1 MELDDKNL
9 KKINKTYNKDKAA
22 YEKAKGLEASIK
34 TYKEELKQYNRQKE
48 DYQTEKK
55 RAREDKDK
63 AKEKICDQ
71 LIEDVDD
78 KIDDVKRN
86 IKEIEQ
92 KIKQNK
98 ERVDSH
104 INELNKDPEFQAHM
118 NSILEKKY
126 NRARNRAIKE
136 KEQINLI
143 IEVCEKH
150 PALEMNLKG
159 IIRAAEECRKIVQQQ
174 KKLKKDL
181 KTLDPIKDAVLIN
194 QIQTIEMPALEKL
207 LDEFKDKGNTHEEAF
222 MAFCEK
228 SDIPIDKDY
237 LLDLM
242 VNGKFSHDKG
252 KAQPLIS
259 LKKMTKGYDKKIT
272 NYEKCI
278 AKIPGAKINQPK
290 QEEEKE
296 EQEEGTKIEQPIQEE
311 IEQEKGTKGST
322 GEQAK
327 GDNPPSSS
335 TEATKGTNLPD
346 KKYDWWEFGKRFK
359 AWQEKRKVK
368 KAIKNGDLPKED
380 EKVDKE
386 EQEKV
391 KPSSKFRAAYKYDVV
406 KDYIDNQMNEIY
418 KEVIK
423 EAKKKDTNKE
433 EAKEDDD
440 KEK

>member
-9 KKINKTYNKDKAA
+9 KRINKTYNKDKAA

-34 TYKEELKQYNRQKE
+34 AYEEELKHYEREKE

-55 RAREDKDK
+55 RAQEDKDK
-63 AKEKICDQ
+63 AKEKLADQ
-71 LIEDVDD
+71 FIEHIDD

-126 NRARNRAIKE
+126 NRARNKAIKE
-136 KEQINLI
+136 KEQIDLI

-159 IIRAAEECRKIVQQQ
+159 IARTLEQGNQIMSQI
-174 KKLKKDL
+174 KKLENDVDNI
-181 KTLDPIKDAVLIN
+181 DPNDVIEKNKVESQILALTETIN
-194 QIQTIEMPALEKL
+194 E
-207 LDEFKDKGNTHEEAF
+207 LDEKANNHEDAF
-222 MAFCEK
+222 LGFCEK
-228 SDIPIDKDY
+228 NNIAIDKEVFES
-237 LLDLM
+237 LFLE
-242 VNGKFSHDKG
+242 KSFPHDKG
-252 KAQPLIS
+252 TGQILVIKS
-259 LKKMTKGYDKKIT
+259 FKKMTKAYDKKIT

-290 QEEEKE
+290 QEEEKT
-296 EQEEGTKIEQPIQEE
+296 EQEER
-311 IEQEKGTKGST
+311 TKGST
-322 GEQAK
+322 GGQAK
-327 GDNPPSSS
+327 GDNPPSTTQEQ
-335 TEATKGTNLPD
+335 TEGTNLPD
-346 KKYDWWEFGKRFK
+346 KKYGFWEFGKRFN
-359 AWQEKRKVK
+359 AWKEKRRVQ
-368 KAIKNGDLPKED
+368 KAIKKGDLPKKD
-380 EKVDKE
+380 EE
-386 EQEKV
+386 EQKKDEEEQKKV

-406 KDYIDNQMNEIY
+406 RDYIDNRMSEIY
-418 KEVIK
+418 KEVVKEEK
-423 EAKKKDTNKE
+423 EAKKKDTRKE
-433 EAKEDDD
+433 EAKKEDDD

>member
-34 TYKEELKQYNRQKE
+34 VYKEELKHYKRQKE

-55 RAREDKDK
+55 RAHEDKDK
-63 AKEKICDQ
+63 AKEKSYDQ

-92 KIKQNK
+92 KISRNK

-126 NRARNRAIKE
+126 NRARNKAIKE
-136 KEQINLI
+136 KEQIDLI

-159 IIRAAEECRKIVQQQ
+159 MARAAEEIRKIRQQQ
-174 KKLKKDL
+174 KKLEKEL
-181 KTLDPIKDAVLIN
+181 KALDPNKDVALIN
-194 QIQTIEMPALEKL
+194 QIQQIEIPALEASIGKF
-207 LDEFKDKGNTHEEAF
+207 DDKGMAHTDTF

-228 SDIPIDKDY
+228 NDIAIDRDY
-237 LLDLM
+237 LLELV
-242 VNGKFSHDKG
+242 VNGKFSHDKE
-252 KAQPLIS
+252 KMQPLIS
-259 LKKMTKGYDKKIT
+259 LKKMAKGYDKKIA

-290 QEEEKE
+290 QEEKSTDTETDKDD
-296 EQEEGTKIEQPIQEE
+296 GTKE
-311 IEQEKGTKGST
+311 ST
-322 GEQAK
+322 EGQAK
-327 GDNPPSSS
+327 GDNTPSTPQEG
-335 TEATKGTNLPD
+335 TEGTNLPD
-346 KKYDWWEFGKRFK
+346 KKYGFWEFGKKFN
-359 AWQEKRKVK
+359 AWKEKRRVQ
-368 KAIKNGDLPKED
+368 KAIKKGDLPKKD
-380 EKVDKE
+380 EE
-386 EQEKV
+386 EQKKDEEEQKKV

-423 EAKKKDTNKE
+423 EEKEAKKKDTSKE

>member
-34 TYKEELKQYNRQKE
+34 TYKEELKQHNRQKE

-63 AKEKICDQ
+63 TKEKLMDQ

-92 KIKQNK
+92 RIKQNK

-126 NRARNRAIKE
+126 NRARNKSIKE
-136 KEQINLI
+136 KEQIDLI

-159 IIRAAEECRKIVQQQ
+159 MIRAAKEIRKIQEKQQ
-174 KKLKKDL
+174 KLEEDL
-181 KTLDPIKDAVLIN
+181 KTLDPIKDDALIN
-194 QIQTIEMPALEKL
+194 QIQNVEMPALENL
-207 LDEFKDKGNTHEEAF
+207 RREFNDKGMKNEEAF
-222 MAFCEK
+222 IAFCK
-228 SDIPIDKDY
+228 KNDIAIDRTYFK
-237 LLDLM
+237 DLM

-259 LKKMTKGYDKKIT
+259 LKKMAKGYDKKIA

-290 QEEEKE
+290 QEEKSTDTETDKDDGTKE
-296 EQEEGTKIEQPIQEE
+296 STEGQAKEDNTPSTPQEGAEGTK
-311 IEQEKGTKGST
+311 
-322 GEQAK
+322 
-327 GDNPPSSS
+327 
-335 TEATKGTNLPD
+335 LPD
-346 KKYDWWEFGKRFK
+346 KKYKWYEFGKRFN
-359 AWQEKRKVK
+359 AWKEKRNVQ
-368 KAIKNGDLPKED
+368 KAIKKGDLPKKD
-380 EKVDKE
+380 EE
-386 EQEKV
+386 EQKKV

-423 EAKKKDTNKE
+423 EEKEAKKKDTSKE